1 MTMNEHMLS
10 QPLWLVMWIGIMVGI
25 HSYCRYPFSVQ
36 RLAPSGHGHSHG
48 FKCCLYVSAFSK
60 IWLYAYP
67 WIVPCHFLDTCAH
80 LSMIIIFTSLLFDYV
95 DVIKYVL
102 GDRAIVGG

>member
-1 MTMNEHMLS
+1 MTMNEHMMS
-10 QPLWLVMWIGIMVGI
+10 QPLWLVVWIGIMVGI
-25 HSYCRYPFSVQ
+25 HIVAIP
-36 RLAPSGHGHSHG
+36 LAFNG

-80 LSMIIIFTSLLFDYV
+80 LSLENARGESRASLDCSFCETFNDYHLYVTSF
-95 DVIKYVL
+95 
-102 GDRAIVGG
+102 